1 MAGQR
6 SLGREDRTLLGTVA
20 LLFVGLALFA
30 WFLPEVLG
38 VLVAGITGWLGI
50 VTGVRGLMQWR
61 RARKEEH
68 NLRKVYERL
77 DGNSR

>member
-1 MAGQR
+1 MTRAETGF
-6 SLGREDRTLLGTVA
+6 SLEVIHSARTRRR
-20 LLFVGLALFA
+20 
-30 WFLPEVLG
+30 PEVLG

-50 VTGVRGLMQWR
+50 VTGVRGFMQWR

-68 NLRKVYERL
+68 NLREVYERP

>member
-20 LLFVGLALFA
+20 LVLVGLALFA

-38 VLVAGITGWLGI
+38 ALVAGIAGWLGL
-50 VTGVRGLMQWR
+50 VTGVRGFMQWR
-61 RARKEEH
+61 RARQEEH
-68 NLRKVYERL
+68 NLRETYERL